1 MPVIL
6 NGFDQALARLRNI
19 EIRDRFTIGIVGK
32 PGAGKSTLTSYLM
45 EMLPKNYASLVPMD
59 GYHLSNQQLKNLGLL
74 DRKGA
79 INTFDTNGFVN
90 LLKRINSEIDR
101 DIYFPIFHRNI
112 EESYA
117 ADGVVYAKTKLVITE
132 GNYLL
137 ASEGG
142 WEQVAPELDEIW
154 YLKINDEL
162 RLERLIKR
170 HQEFGKD
177 LKAAEAWARGTDEV
191 NASLIELTA
200 SKADVIIEI

>member
-6 NGFDQALARLRNI
+6 NSFDQALARLRNL
-19 EIRDRFTIGIVGK
+19 EIKDRFTIGIVGK

-45 EMLPKNYASLVPMD
+45 EMLPKDYASLVPMD

-79 INTFDTNGFVN
+79 INTFDTNGYVN
-90 LLKRINSEIDR
+90 LLKRINSEIDK

-191 NASLIELTA
+191 NARFIELTA
-200 SKADVIIEI
+200 SKADVIVEI

>member
-6 NGFDQALARLRNI
+6 NSFDQALARLRNL
-19 EIRDRFTIGIVGK
+19 EIKDRFTIGIVGK

-45 EMLPKNYASLVPMD
+45 EMLPKDYASLVPMD

-79 INTFDTNGFVN
+79 INTFDTNGYVN
-90 LLKRINSEIDR
+90 LLKRINSEIDK

-170 HQEFGKD
+170 HQDFGKD

-191 NASLIELTA
+191 NARFIELTA
-200 SKADVIIEI
+200 SKADVIVEI

>member
-1 MPVIL
+1 
-6 NGFDQALARLRNI
+6 
-19 EIRDRFTIGIVGK
+19 VGK

-45 EMLPKNYASLVPMD
+45 EMLPKDYASLVPMD

-79 INTFDTNGFVN
+79 INTFDTNGYVN
-90 LLKRINSEIDR
+90 LLKRINSEIDK

-142 WEQVAPELDEIW
+142 WEQVAPEIDEIW

-170 HQEFGKD
+170 HQDFGKD
-177 LKAAEAWARGTDEV
+177 LIAAEAWARGTDEV
-191 NASLIELTA
+191 NARFIELTA
-200 SKADVIIEI
+200 SKADVIVEI

>member
-6 NGFDQALARLRNI
+6 KGFDQALARLKNL
-19 EIRDRFTIGIVGK
+19 EIKDRFTIGIVGK

-45 EMLPKNYASLVPMD
+45 EKLPKDYASLVPMD
-59 GYHLSNQQLKNLGLL
+59 GYHLSNLQLKQLGLTN
-74 DRKGA
+74 RKGA

-90 LLKRINSEIDR
+90 LLKRINTEIDK
-101 DIYFPIFHRNI
+101 DIYFPIFHRDI

-117 ADGVVYAKTKLVITE
+117 AEGVVYANTRLVMTE

-142 WEQVAPELDEIW
+142 WEQVAPELDEVW
-154 YLKINDEL
+154 YLKINDDL

-170 HQEFGKD
+170 HHQFGKD
-177 LKAAEAWARGTDEV
+177 LIAAEAWARGTDEA
-191 NASLIELTA
+191 NARLIEKTA
-200 SKADVIIEI
+200 NRADVVVEI

>member
-90 LLKRINSEIDR
+90 LLKRINSEIDK

-191 NASLIELTA
+191 NARLIELTA

>member
-6 NGFDQALARLRNI
+6 NSFDQALARLRNL
-19 EIRDRFTIGIVGK
+19 EIKDRFTIGIVGK

-45 EMLPKNYASLVPMD
+45 EMLPKDYASLVPMD
-59 GYHLSNQQLKNLGLL
+59 GYHLSNQQLKNQGLL

-79 INTFDTNGFVN
+79 INTFDTNGYVN
-90 LLKRINSEIDR
+90 LLKRINSEIDK

-170 HQEFGKD
+170 HQDFGKD

-191 NASLIELTA
+191 NARFIELTA
-200 SKADVIIEI
+200 SKADVIVEI

>member
-6 NGFDQALARLRNI
+6 KGFDQALARLKNL
-19 EIRDRFTIGIVGK
+19 EIKDRFTIGIVGK

-45 EMLPKNYASLVPMD
+45 EMLPEDYASLVPMD
-59 GYHLSNQQLKNLGLL
+59 GYHLSNRQLQQLGLL

-90 LLKRINSEIDR
+90 LLKRINSEINK
-101 DIYFPIFHRNI
+101 DIYFPIFYRNI

-177 LKAAEAWARGTDEV
+177 LRAAEAWARGTDEV
-191 NASLIELTA
+191 NARLIELTA

>member
-6 NGFDQALARLRNI
+6 NGFDQALARLRNL
-19 EIRDRFTIGIVGK
+19 EIKDRFTIGIVGK

>member
-6 NGFDQALARLRNI
+6 KGFDQALARLKNL
-19 EIRDRFTIGIVGK
+19 EIKDRFTIGIVGK

-45 EMLPKNYASLVPMD
+45 EMLPEDYASLVPMD

-79 INTFDTNGFVN
+79 INTFDTNGYVN
-90 LLKRINSEIDR
+90 LLKRINSEIDK

-177 LKAAEAWARGTDEV
+177 LRAAEAWARGTDEV
-191 NASLIELTA
+191 NARLIELSA

>member
-6 NGFDQALARLRNI
+6 NSFDQALARLRNL
-19 EIRDRFTIGIVGK
+19 EIKDRFTIGIVGK

-45 EMLPKNYASLVPMD
+45 EMLPKDYASLVPMD

-79 INTFDTNGFVN
+79 INTFDTNGYVN
-90 LLKRINSEIDR
+90 LLKRINSEIDK

-117 ADGVVYAKTKLVITE
+117 ADGVVYAMTKLVITE

-170 HQEFGKD
+170 HQDFGKD

-191 NASLIELTA
+191 NARFIELTA
-200 SKADVIIEI
+200 SKADVIVEI

>member
-6 NGFDQALARLRNI
+6 NGFDQALARLRNL
-19 EIRDRFTIGIVGK
+19 EIKDRFTIGIVGK

-45 EMLPKNYASLVPMD
+45 EMLPKDYASLVPMD

-79 INTFDTNGFVN
+79 INTFDTNGYVN
-90 LLKRINSEIDR
+90 LLKRINSEIDK

-137 ASEGG
+137 ACEGG
-142 WEQVAPELDEIW
+142 WEQVAPEIDEIW

-170 HQEFGKD
+170 HQDFGKD

-191 NASLIELTA
+191 NARFIELTA

>member
-6 NGFDQALARLRNI
+6 KGFDQALARLKNL
-19 EIRDRFTIGIVGK
+19 EINDRFTIGIVGK

-45 EMLPKNYASLVPMD
+45 EMLPEDYASLVPMD

-79 INTFDTNGFVN
+79 INTFDTNGYVN
-90 LLKRINSEIDR
+90 LLKRINSEIDK

-177 LKAAEAWARGTDEV
+177 LRAAEAWARGTDEV
-191 NASLIELTA
+191 NARLIELSA

>member
-6 NGFDQALARLRNI
+6 NGFDQALARLRNL
-19 EIRDRFTIGIVGK
+19 EIKDRFTIGIVGK

-45 EMLPKNYASLVPMD
+45 EMLPKDYASLVPMD

-79 INTFDTNGFVN
+79 INTFDTNGYVN
-90 LLKRINSEIDR
+90 LLKRINSEIDK

-142 WEQVAPELDEIW
+142 WEQVAPEIDEIW

-170 HQEFGKD
+170 HQDFGKD

-191 NASLIELTA
+191 NARFIELTA
-200 SKADVIIEI
+200 SKADVIVEI

>member
-6 NGFDQALARLRNI
+6 NSFDQALARLRNL
-19 EIRDRFTIGIVGK
+19 EIKDRFTIGIVGK

-45 EMLPKNYASLVPMD
+45 EMLPKDYASLVPMD
-59 GYHLSNQQLKNLGLL
+59 GYHLSNQQLKNLDLL

-79 INTFDTNGFVN
+79 INTFDTNGYVN
-90 LLKRINSEIDR
+90 LLKRINSEIDK

-170 HQEFGKD
+170 HQDFGKD

-191 NASLIELTA
+191 NARFIELTA
-200 SKADVIIEI
+200 SKADVIVEI

>member
-6 NGFDQALARLRNI
+6 KGFDQALARLKNL
-19 EIRDRFTIGIVGK
+19 EIKDRFTIGIVGK

-45 EMLPKNYASLVPMD
+45 EMLPEDYASLVPMD

-79 INTFDTNGFVN
+79 INTFDTNGYVN
-90 LLKRINSEIDR
+90 LLKRINSEIDK

-177 LKAAEAWARGTDEV
+177 LRAAEAWARGTDEV
-191 NASLIELTA
+191 NARLIELTA

>member
-1 MPVIL
+1 
-6 NGFDQALARLRNI
+6 
-19 EIRDRFTIGIVGK
+19 VGK

-45 EMLPKNYASLVPMD
+45 EMLPEDYASLVPMD

-79 INTFDTNGFVN
+79 INTFDTNGYVN
-90 LLKRINSEIDR
+90 LLKRINSEIDK

-177 LKAAEAWARGTDEV
+177 LRAAEAWARGTDEV
-191 NASLIELTA
+191 NARLIELSA

>member
-1 MPVIL
+1 MPVTL
-6 NGFDQALARLRNI
+6 KGFDQALARLRDL

-45 EMLPKNYASLVPMD
+45 EKLPKDYASLVPMD
-59 GYHLSNQQLKNLGLL
+59 GYHLSNLQLKQLGLTN
-74 DRKGA
+74 RKGA

-90 LLKRINSEIDR
+90 LLKRINTEIDK
-101 DIYFPIFHRNI
+101 DIYFPIFHRDI

-117 ADGVVYAKTKLVITE
+117 AEGVVYANTRLVMTE

-142 WEQVAPELDEIW
+142 WEQVAPELDEVW
-154 YLKINDEL
+154 YLKINDDL

-170 HQEFGKD
+170 HHQFGKD
-177 LKAAEAWARGTDEV
+177 LIAAEAWARGTDEA
-191 NASLIELTA
+191 NARLIEKTA
-200 SKADVIIEI
+200 NRADVVVEI

>member
-6 NGFDQALARLRNI
+6 NGFDQALARLRNL
-19 EIRDRFTIGIVGK
+19 EIKDRFTIGIVGK

-45 EMLPKNYASLVPMD
+45 EMLPKDYASLVPMD

-90 LLKRINSEIDR
+90 LLKRINSEIDK
-101 DIYFPIFHRNI
+101 DIYFPIFYRNI

-191 NASLIELTA
+191 NARLIELTA

>member
-6 NGFDQALARLRNI
+6 KGFDQALARLKNL
-19 EIRDRFTIGIVGK
+19 EINDRFTIGIVGK

-45 EMLPKNYASLVPMD
+45 EMLPKDYASLVPMD

-79 INTFDTNGFVN
+79 INTFDTNGYVN
-90 LLKRINSEIDR
+90 LLKRINSEIDK

-142 WEQVAPELDEIW
+142 WEQVAPEIDEIW

-177 LKAAEAWARGTDEV
+177 LKAAETWARGTDEV
-191 NASLIELTA
+191 NARFIELTA
-200 SKADVIIEI
+200 SKADVIVEI

>member
-6 NGFDQALARLRNI
+6 NSFDQALARLRNI
-19 EIRDRFTIGIVGK
+19 EIKDRFTIGIVGK

-45 EMLPKNYASLVPMD
+45 EMLPKDYASLVPMD

-79 INTFDTNGFVN
+79 INTFDTNGYVN
-90 LLKRINSEIDR
+90 LLKRINSEIDK

-170 HQEFGKD
+170 HQDFGKD

-191 NASLIELTA
+191 NARFIELTA
-200 SKADVIIEI
+200 SKADVIVEI

>member
-6 NGFDQALARLRNI
+6 KGFDQALARLKNL
-19 EIRDRFTIGIVGK
+19 EIKDRFTIGIVGK

-45 EMLPKNYASLVPMD
+45 EMLPKDYASLVPMD

-79 INTFDTNGFVN
+79 INTFDTNGYVN
-90 LLKRINSEIDR
+90 LLKRINSEIDK

-142 WEQVAPELDEIW
+142 WEQVAPEIDEIW

-177 LKAAEAWARGTDEV
+177 LRAAEAWARGTDEV
-191 NASLIELTA
+191 NARLIELTA
-200 SKADVIIEI
+200 SKADVIVEI

>member
-6 NGFDQALARLRNI
+6 NSFDQALARLRNL
-19 EIRDRFTIGIVGK
+19 EIKDRFTIGIVGK

-45 EMLPKNYASLVPMD
+45 EMLPKDYASLVPMD

-79 INTFDTNGFVN
+79 INTFDTNGYVN
-90 LLKRINSEIDR
+90 LLKRINSEIDK

-142 WEQVAPELDEIW
+142 WEQVAPEIDEIW

-170 HQEFGKD
+170 HQDFGKD

-191 NASLIELTA
+191 NARFIELTA
-200 SKADVIIEI
+200 SKADVIVEI

>member
-6 NGFDQALARLRNI
+6 NSFDQALARLRNI
-19 EIRDRFTIGIVGK
+19 EIKDRFTIGIVGK

-45 EMLPKNYASLVPMD
+45 EMLPKDYASLVPMD

-79 INTFDTNGFVN
+79 INTFDTNGYVN
-90 LLKRINSEIDR
+90 LLKRINSEIDK

-117 ADGVVYAKTKLVITE
+117 ADGVVYAMTKLVITE

-170 HQEFGKD
+170 HQDFGKD

-191 NASLIELTA
+191 NARFIELTA
-200 SKADVIIEI
+200 SKADVIVEI

>member
-90 LLKRINSEIDR
+90 LLKRINSEIDK

>member
-6 NGFDQALARLRNI
+6 NGFDQALARLRNL
-19 EIRDRFTIGIVGK
+19 EIKDRFTIGIVGK

-45 EMLPKNYASLVPMD
+45 EMLPKDYASLVPMD

-79 INTFDTNGFVN
+79 INTFDTNGYVN
-90 LLKRINSEIDR
+90 LLKRINSEIDK

-142 WEQVAPELDEIW
+142 WEQVAPEIDEIW

-170 HQEFGKD
+170 HQDFGKD

-191 NASLIELTA
+191 NARFIELTA

>member
-6 NGFDQALARLRNI
+6 NGFDQALARLRNL
-19 EIRDRFTIGIVGK
+19 EIKDRFTIGIVGK

-45 EMLPKNYASLVPMD
+45 EMLPKDYASLVPMD

-79 INTFDTNGFVN
+79 INTFDTNGYVN
-90 LLKRINSEIDR
+90 LLKRINSEIDK

-170 HQEFGKD
+170 HQDFGKD

-191 NASLIELTA
+191 NARFIELTA
-200 SKADVIIEI
+200 SKADVIVEI

>member
-6 NGFDQALARLRNI
+6 NSFDHALARLRNL
-19 EIRDRFTIGIVGK
+19 EIKDRFTIGIVGK

-45 EMLPKNYASLVPMD
+45 EMLPKDYASLVPMD

-79 INTFDTNGFVN
+79 INTFDTNGYVN
-90 LLKRINSEIDR
+90 LLKRINSEIDK

-170 HQEFGKD
+170 HQDFGKD

-191 NASLIELTA
+191 NARFIELTA
-200 SKADVIIEI
+200 RKADVIVEI

>member
-6 NGFDQALARLRNI
+6 NSFDQALGRLRNL
-19 EIRDRFTIGIVGK
+19 EIKDRFTIGIVGK

-45 EMLPKNYASLVPMD
+45 EMLPKDYASLVPMD

-79 INTFDTNGFVN
+79 INTFDTNGYVN
-90 LLKRINSEIDR
+90 LLKRINSEIDK

-170 HQEFGKD
+170 HQDFGKD

-191 NASLIELTA
+191 NARFIELTA
-200 SKADVIIEI
+200 SKADVIVEI